1 MNMTETAVSVIVPV
15 YNTEPYLEEC
25 LGSILNQSLK
35 EIEVICVDD
44 GSTDG
49 SAALVERMARADGR
63 IHLLTQE
70 NKGGGAARNLGM
82 SQASGKYL
90 TFLDSDDF
98 FEPDML
104 EQMYLKCEETKADVC
119 VCKARCYHQD
129 LGFYTEE
136 PAALREEML
145 PQAEVFSWKDMAS
158 YIFNAFHNWPWN
170 KMFLRGFAEE
180 RGLRFQEIKRTND
193 LLFTCTALMEARR
206 ITVVKK
212 ALVNYR
218 VGVTGTCQTTNAE
231 TPLDFYHAFLALQRC
246 LQEKGVFE
254 QVRQSYVNHALDGCI
269 ANLNS
274 QENNEQQ
281 EGLYD
286 RLKSEIFRELS
297 VGGQGEEYF
306 YPHNRRMFETYQ
318 VIVKG
323 DYPAYLRER
332 IRQLK
337 QERDD
342 CLIQD
347 HREKE
352 DLFWSREYQTG
363 IQALELIAKV
373 PKFPKKVYKFIRG
386 LKNRTKKAEQH

>member
-1 MNMTETAVSVIVPV
+1 MGKTAVSVIVPV

-25 LGSILNQSLK
+25 LRSILRQSLK

-49 SAALVERMARADGR
+49 SVAIVKRMAEEDER
-63 IHLLTQE
+63 IRLIHQE

-82 SQASGKYL
+82 SQASGKYFA
-90 TFLDSDDF
+90 FLDSDDF

-104 EQMYLKCEETKADVC
+104 EQMYTRCEESEADVC
-119 VCKARCYHQD
+119 ICKARCYHQD
-129 LGFYTEE
+129 LGFYTDE

-145 PQAEVFSWKDMAS
+145 PESEVFSWQDMPG

-170 KMFLRGFAEE
+170 KMFRSSFVGEKN
-180 RGLRFQEIKRTND
+180 LRFQELKRTND

-212 ALVNYR
+212 ILVNYR
-218 VGVTGTCQTTNAE
+218 VGVAGTCQTTNVQ
-231 TPLDFYHAFLALQRC
+231 TPLDFYHAFLALQVYLRD
-246 LQEKGVFE
+246 KRVFE

-281 EGLYD
+281 EAFYD
-286 RLKSEIFRELS
+286 RLKSEIFRKLALE
-297 VGGQGEEYF
+297 GYEEDYF
-306 YPHNRRMFETYQ
+306 YPQNRRMFEIYQ
-318 VIVKG
+318 VVIQG

-337 QERDD
+337 LERDG

-352 DLFWSREYQTG
+352 DLYWSREYQTG
-363 IQALELIAKV
+363 IKTLELIAKI
-373 PKFPKKVYKFIRG
+373 PKFPKKVYKFIRR
-386 LKNRTKKAEQH
+386 LKKNGEQP